1 MMAARCDF
9 SDLPAGM
16 CAHCTGAEARARAE
30 ERSEPGGT
38 PGPWFTAGFGGTCA
52 TCGDPIVPGDTIRAD
67 GRGGYVCGY
76 PCS

>member
-1 MMAARCDF
+1 MTARCELY
-9 SDLPAGM
+9 DLPAEM

-30 ERSEPGGT
+30 EKPEVRQARGDWFEARYPGE
-38 PGPWFTAGFGGTCA
+38 CA
-52 TCGDPIVPGDTIRAD
+52 TCGDPIRPGDVIRAD